1 MDEAALRELVRRV
14 IRRQEIP
21 NRRPDRTWGGP
32 GTGISCAIC
41 DVPVRKEDMELEI
54 EFAFD
59 GDKPG
64 FAVYHVHVP
73 CFAMWELEQTIPKDG
88 DPAH

>member
-41 DVPVRKEDMELEI
+41 DAPVRKEETELEI

-64 FAVYHVHVP
+64 FAVYHVHGP
-73 CFAMWELEQTIPKDG
+73 CFAMWELEQTTAKDG

>member
-1 MDEAALRELVRRV
+1 
-14 IRRQEIP
+14 
-21 NRRPDRTWGGP
+21 
-32 GTGISCAIC
+32 
-41 DVPVRKEDMELEI
+41 MELEI

-64 FAVYHVHVP
+64 SAVHHVHVP